1 MLSHDRTKS
10 RDMVRLAL
18 QSLAYH
24 GMEDLPFKL
33 LMLYRNV
40 GSACKSCIAIAII
53 LQILQLRAYF
63 LSQILGQ
70 KSIKTTI
77 HIFLHVFLYI
87 EDVNCCG
94 DAPIASLAQLSSN
107 VESQIEVKR
116 KTVVS
121 WWNHNSSF
129 LSAFRPDQFGT
140 VGCMRPDS

>member
-1 MLSHDRTKS
+1 MMLSHDRTKS

-87 EDVNCCG
+87 EDVNCCV

-107 VESQIEVKR
+107 VES
-116 KTVVS
+116 
-121 WWNHNSSF
+121 
-129 LSAFRPDQFGT
+129 
-140 VGCMRPDS
+140 